1 LKDWFLAIY
10 FMDVSRGRVPA
21 TELQRILG
29 VSYETA
35 FSMKRRLANAA
46 GRDKELL
53 TKLVDT
59 GGN

>member
-1 LKDWFLAIY
+1 MGISK
-10 FMDVSRGRVPA
+10 GRLPA

-46 GRDKELL
+46 GRDKKLL
-53 TKLVDT
+53 AKLLDT
-59 GGN
+59 GGS